1 MHNAIYDMISKY
13 NCRTVTDYSNAL
25 KEIIQEIALL
35 GLYRANFF
43 DKAVFYGGTALRMVY
58 GLDRFSEDIDFSLIQ
73 KDEHFDIM
81 PYCKFVQD
89 ELSAFGFEVEVT
101 SKQKRIQTNIE
112 SAFIKTGT
120 HIHLV
125 KVGVKKEFVD
135 VVPSNELL
143 KVKLE
148 VDTTPP
154 GEFDTEIKYQLNP
167 IPYHVR
173 MMKLP
178 FLFAGKVHALTCRQR
193 KGTRIKG
200 RDLYDYVWFI
210 TKDVPLHIQHLEDR
224 MKQTNHISKEMRLTS
239 ADIYKLLLDKF
250 ALIDYKQAKEDV
262 MPFIK
267 NSDKIQLW
275 SESFFSLITEE
286 KLQFVP

>member
-1 MHNAIYDMISKY
+1 MHHAIDDMLSKY
-13 NCRTVTDYSNAL
+13 DCNTVADYRNAL

-35 GLYRANFF
+35 GLYRAKFF
-43 DKAVFYGGTALRMVY
+43 DKAAFYGGTALRIVY

-73 KDEHFDIM
+73 KDEHFTVL

-101 SKQKRIQTNIE
+101 SKQKRIQSNIE

-125 KVGVKKEFVD
+125 KVGVQKEFVD

-148 VDTTPP
+148 VDIIPP
-154 GEFDTEIKYQLNP
+154 GEFDTEVKYQLNP

-178 FLFAGKVHALTCRQR
+178 FLFAGKVHALTCRPWA
-193 KGTRIKG
+193 GTRIKG
-200 RDLYDYVWFI
+200 RDLYDYMWFI
-210 TKDVPLHIQHLEDR
+210 AKDVPLHIQHLEDR
-224 MKQTNHISKEMRLTS
+224 MKQTGHIPNEKKLTPEGVK
-239 ADIYKLLLDKF
+239 KLLLDKF
-250 ALIDYKQAKEDV
+250 ALIDYKQATDDV

-267 NSDKIQLW
+267 NSEKIKLW
-275 SESFFSLITEE
+275 SESFFKSITEE
-286 KLQFVP
+286 KLRFT